1 MDCARY
7 DLRNPNT
14 GDLIGCSDGDVGIV
28 LRTYRGGYED
38 RLMVEILW
46 NSGRALTDPWNA
58 QDYCTQDDM
67 FYIMSR
73 A

>member
-1 MDCARY
+1 MDCTRY

-14 GDLIGCSDGDVGIV
+14 GDIIGCSDGDVGIV

-38 RLMVEILW
+38 RLMVEVLW
-46 NSGRALTDPWNA
+46 NNGNTLTDPWRA
-58 QDYCTQDDM
+58 QDYCTEDDM